1 MKKTIK
7 RIDPKYS
14 PNKQADLIL
23 KKLSQHISPENKR
36 LLEKDDFTLAKKFL
50 SAGNEDSKNTTN
62 SQEIGVIFAI
72 KGLCESAKQHFGR
85 GDIEL
90 AIWTLSDAKYYL
102 GALVGL
108 SEIIIAKKLDFSNKT
123 YDRDDRK
130 QKRDFMDWKKKNKN
144 CDPKNVKELR
154 ALIESSDKK
163 LTEILKDVKDATL
176 RIWANEAGLEFKRGR
191 PSKK

>member
-23 KKLSQHISPENKR
+23 KKLSQHISPENKQ

-72 KGLCESAKQHFGR
+72 KGLCESAKQHFDR

-108 SEIIIAKKLDFSNKT
+108 SEIIIAKNLDFSNKT
-123 YDRDDRK
+123 YDRYDRK
-130 QKRDFMDWKKKNKN
+130 QKRDFLDWKKKNEN
-144 CDPKNVKELR
+144 CHPKNVKELR

-163 LTEILKDVKDATL
+163 LTEILKDVTDTTL

>member
-14 PNKQADLIL
+14 PIKQADLIL
-23 KKLSQHISPENKR
+23 KKLSQHISPENKQ
-36 LLEKDDFTLAKKFL
+36 LLEKDDFTLVKRFL

-108 SEIIIAKKLDFSNKT
+108 SEIIIAKNLDFSNKT

-130 QKRDFMDWKKKNKN
+130 QKRDFLDWKKKNEN
-144 CDPKNVKELR
+144 CHPKNVKELR

-163 LTEILKDVKDATL
+163 LAEILKDVTDTTL

>member
-7 RIDPKYS
+7 RVDPKYS
-14 PNKQADLIL
+14 PIKQADLIL
-23 KKLSQHISPENKR
+23 KKLSQHISPENKQ
-36 LLEKDDFTLAKKFL
+36 LLEKDDFTLVKRFL

-72 KGLCESAKQHFGR
+72 KGLCESAKQHFGS

-90 AIWTLSDAKYYL
+90 AVWTLSDAKYYL

-130 QKRDFMDWKKKNKN
+130 QNRDFLDWKKKNEN
-144 CDPKNVKELR
+144 CHPKNVKELR

-163 LTEILKDVKDATL
+163 LAEILKNVRDATL
-176 RIWANEAGLEFKRGR
+176 RNWANEAGLELKRGR

>member
-7 RIDPKYS
+7 RDDPKYS

-23 KKLSQHISPENKR
+23 KKLSQHISPENKQ
-36 LLEKDDFTLAKKFL
+36 LLEKNDFTLVKKFL
-50 SAGNEDSKNTTN
+50 STGNEGSKNTTN
-62 SQEIGVIFAI
+62 SQEIRVIFAI
-72 KGLCESAKQHFGR
+72 KGLCESAKQHFVR

-108 SEIIIAKKLDFSNKT
+108 SEIIIANKLIFSNKT

-130 QKRDFMDWKKKNKN
+130 QKRDFLDWKKKNEN
-144 CDPKNVKELR
+144 GHPKNVKELR
-154 ALIESSDKK
+154 TLIESSDKK
-163 LTEILKDVKDATL
+163 LAEILKNVMDATL